1 MVKMAVQAA
10 QACFSRVLDH
20 VNPPCPVDKKMQMSR
35 PLIGPPCR
43 VKLAGVVAGWLGAF
57 LAAASF
63 ATPAAA
69 GPTLDAVKKAGTVRC
84 GVTSAVAGAA
94 RPDSQGRWVGFHAD
108 ICRAIAAAALGDAE
122 KVTFVPL
129 TAQSRFTALQSGDID
144 TLIYITALTLSR
156 DTTLGV
162 SQVAPYFYTGQGFL
176 VRRSLNIRQLKELD
190 GGTVCSTQGSVV
202 ERNITDYARRTN
214 ITLTT
219 ISFDVAANVL
229 AAFLAGR
236 CDAISNDTLSLTANR
251 LAAPDPDAFVL
262 LPELIAKEPQGA
274 MVRNGDSEWANV
286 VRWAIFALVQ
296 AEEFGLTRE
305 TVTAARDSTTDPQL
319 RRFLGR
325 GEPVGAGLGLPDDW
339 AYQVVRQV
347 GDYGTL
353 YETHLGKNGLGL
365 DRGMNRLWNQ
375 GGLMMSWLWQ

>member
-1 MVKMAVQAA
+1 MMRARALGGFLGA
-10 QACFSRVLDH
+10 
-20 VNPPCPVDKKMQMSR
+20 
-35 PLIGPPCR
+35 I
-43 VKLAGVVAGWLGAF
+43 LAGVC
-57 LAAASF
+57 LAAPAS
-63 ATPAAA
+63 A
-69 GPTLDAVKKAGTVRC
+69 GPTLDAVKKADTVRC

-94 RPDSQGRWVGFHAD
+94 RPDSKGRWTGFHAE
-108 ICRAIAAAALGDAE
+108 ICRAIAAAALGNAE
-122 KVTFVPL
+122 KVTFVPV
-129 TAQSRFTALQSGDID
+129 TAQSRFTALQSGEID

-156 DTTLGV
+156 DATLGLN
-162 SQVAPYFYTGQGFL
+162 QVATYFHTGQGFL
-176 VRRSLNIRQLKELD
+176 VRRSLNISQLKELD
-190 GGTVCSTQGSVV
+190 GGTVCATQGSVV
-202 ERNITDYARRTN
+202 ERNITDYARRTGIN
-214 ITLTT
+214 LST
-219 ISFDVAANVL
+219 ISFDTAANVL

-274 MVRNGDSEWANV
+274 MVRNGDAEWAAL
-286 VRWAIFALVQ
+286 VRWTIFALIQ

-305 TVTAARDSTTDPQL
+305 TVTAVRDNGTDPQI

-325 GEPVGAGLGLPDDW
+325 GEPVGAGLGLADDW

-353 YETHLGKNGLGL
+353 YETHLGKEGLGL

>member
-1 MVKMAVQAA
+1 MKSGWAA
-10 QACFSRVLDH
+10 
-20 VNPPCPVDKKMQMSR
+20 
-35 PLIGPPCR
+35 
-43 VKLAGVVAGWLGAF
+43 AGWLGVI
-57 LAAASF
+57 LAGLSLGN
-63 ATPAAA
+63 PAAA

-94 RPDSQGRWVGFHAD
+94 RPDSKGRWVGFHAD
-108 ICRAIAAAALGDAE
+108 ICRAVAAAALGDAE
-122 KVTFVPL
+122 KVTFVPV
-129 TAQSRFTALQSGDID
+129 TAQSRFTALQSGEID

-156 DTTLGV
+156 DATLGLN
-162 SQVAPYFYTGQGFL
+162 QVAPYFYTGQGFL
-176 VRRSLNIRQLKELD
+176 VRRSLNISQLKELD

-202 ERNITDYARRTN
+202 ERNVTDYARRTG

-286 VRWAIFALVQ
+286 VRWSIFALVQ

-305 TVTAARDSTTDPQL
+305 TVAATRDSSTDPQV

-325 GEPVGAGLGLPDDW
+325 GEPVGAGLGLSDDW

-353 YETHLGKNGLGL
+353 YETHLGKHGLGL
-365 DRGMNRLWNQ
+365 DRGLNRLWNQ